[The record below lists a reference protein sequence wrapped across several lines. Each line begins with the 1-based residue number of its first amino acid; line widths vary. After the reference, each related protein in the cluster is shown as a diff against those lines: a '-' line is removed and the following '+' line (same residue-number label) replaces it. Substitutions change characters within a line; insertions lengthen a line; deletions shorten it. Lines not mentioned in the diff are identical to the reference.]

1 MSDTPDYR
9 ELFLAESS
17 DFIEAITQGLLN
29 LERDPGDTNSLES
42 VFRGAHSL
50 KGMAGAMAYSST
62 VEVTH
67 RMEELIG
74 QIRSGQ
80 RTADRALLDLLL
92 EVVDVLRLLI
102 DDESS
107 GRPAAYAAMVL
118 DRLAA
123 AQTSGRRA
131 GPVPITSSGGP
142 DADDSE
148 PHSRSGAPL
157 VRVSVVLAEDCVLT
171 AVRAYMVLQTLAGFG
186 EVVGTEPDTLVID
199 DESFG
204 HEFAVLLETP
214 ADPADLNRAALGV
227 TEVARV
233 DVTVVDAGG
242 SGPAGES
249 GGDAEGGPGHLTIAE
264 RQTVRVAVAHL
275 DALVDLVG
283 EVVTIRSRL
292 ERIASEVGSRELDA
306 VVEDLE
312 RVAREL
318 RHGVLRTRTVPVGNV
333 FGRFAKV
340 VRDLARALGKDV
352 RFETAGLDVELDRIV
367 LDEIGD
373 PVLHLLRNSI
383 DHGIESAGLR
393 HKRGKSAAAHICLS
407 AMRERDAV
415 RISVSDDGG
424 GIDPQKVWRKAVAQ
438 GLVRADQRSAHT
450 DADVLNLVFVSG
462 FSTASEVSE
471 VSGRGVGMDVVKAT
485 VERIGGSV
493 SIQSAIGQGTSV
505 DLLLPVSVAI
515 VQALLVCSSGQ
526 IFAFPLSAV
535 DEVSSEGDE
544 ATAAGHEREGAP
556 MPPVSLHRLD
566 ELMGLP
572 RLDADAGSERVL
584 VLSDAH
590 GVRRGV
596 VTGEVLGRSEIVV
609 KPISRLFAHTRG
621 VSGVAVLADGGL
633 ALVVDP
639 RTLFASGEGT
649 R

>member
-1 MSDTPDYR
+1 M
-9 ELFLAESS
+9 
-17 DFIEAITQGLLN
+17 
-29 LERDPGDTNSLES
+29 
-42 VFRGAHSL
+42 
-50 KGMAGAMAYSST
+50 
-62 VEVTH
+62 
-67 RMEELIG
+67 
-74 QIRSGQ
+74 
-80 RTADRALLDLLL
+80 
-92 EVVDVLRLLI
+92 
-102 DDESS
+102 
-107 GRPAAYAAMVL
+107 
-118 DRLAA
+118 
-123 AQTSGRRA
+123 
-131 GPVPITSSGGP
+131 
-142 DADDSE
+142 
-148 PHSRSGAPL
+148 
-157 VRVSVVLAEDCVLT
+157 RVSVVLAEDCVLT

-186 EVVGTEPDTLVID
+186 EVVGSEPDTLDID

-204 HEFAVLLETP
+204 HEFAVMLETS
-214 ADPADLNRAALGV
+214 ADPGDLNRAALGV
-227 TEVARV
+227 TEVAGV

-242 SGPAGES
+242 SGTAGES
-249 GGDAEGGPGHLTIAE
+249 GRGTDGGQDHPTTAE
-264 RQTVRVAVAHL
+264 RQTVRVAVTHL

-292 ERIASEVGSRELDA
+292 ERIASGVGSRELDA

-340 VRDLARALGKDV
+340 VRDLSRSLGKDV

-393 HKRGKSAAAHICLS
+393 HKRGKPAAAHICLS

-415 RISVSDDGG
+415 RVSVSDDGG

-450 DADVLNLVFVSG
+450 DSDVLNLVFVSG
-462 FSTASEVSE
+462 FSTANEVSE

-493 SIQSAIGQGTSV
+493 SIRSAIGQGTSV

-526 IFAFPLSAV
+526 VFAFPLSAV
-535 DEVSSEGDE
+535 DEVSSEGDD
-544 ATAAGHEREGAP
+544 AGVAGPEGDAGP
-556 MPPVSLHRLD
+556 MSPVSLHRLD

-572 RLDADAGSERVL
+572 RLEADAGSERML
-584 VLSDAH
+584 VLSDTD
-590 GVRRGV
+590 GIRRGV

-633 ALVVDP
+633 ALVIDP